1 MQIRIKATNIEL
13 TDAISAYVEEKL
25 QSVEKFMVPHEEEEP
40 VAYVEVGK
48 TTNHHNSGDVFRAEV
63 TTTVRGKQFRAVCQK
78 SDLYA
83 AIDDMKDELIR
94 ELNSYK
100 NKERT
105 LMRRG
110 AGMIKNLLRFG
121 RADNK

>member
-1 MQIRIKATNIEL
+1 MQIKIKATNIEL
-13 TDAISAYVEEKL
+13 TNAIESYVEEKL
-25 QSVEKFMVPHEEEEP
+25 QSVEKFMVSHEEEEP

-48 TTNHHNSGDVFRAEV
+48 TTKHHNSGDVFLAEINIR
-63 TTTVRGKQFRAVCQK
+63 VRGKQFRAVSEK

-100 NKERT
+100 NKDRT

-121 RADNK
+121 RTK